1 MCEKNIKKYFGVGS
15 KEKQTI
21 SQILSISIHIDLLR
35 SLFFFIRLKENTI
48 TNNLPETTLMGFP

>member
-1 MCEKNIKKYFGVGS
+1 MCEKNIKKHFGVGS
-15 KEKQTI
+15 KEKQAI
-21 SQILSISIHIDLLR
+21 SQILNISIHTDLLR